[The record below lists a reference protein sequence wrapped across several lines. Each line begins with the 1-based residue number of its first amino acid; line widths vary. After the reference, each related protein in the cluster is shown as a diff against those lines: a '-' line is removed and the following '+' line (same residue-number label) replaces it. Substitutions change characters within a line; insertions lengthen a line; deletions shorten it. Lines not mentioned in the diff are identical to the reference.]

1 MKIQTRTT
9 MALLVVTLAVAA
21 CGSSSASVSPA
32 ATSQASTPAPTSSS
46 PIATSSDA
54 TAAAAALAKDACPL
68 ISEKEATAFLGS
80 DPGPGQE
87 TGTATAPAC
96 AYGASLTFSVEPNDG
111 KAQYDTTKAAMQGSG
126 KAQDL
131 TGVGDEGFVFIVAST
146 IAQMAILKGTTL
158 LTVNVQGDPSLQNIT
173 LASLTAL
180 GKTAIARL

>member
-9 MALLVVTLAVAA
+9 MALLIVTLAVAA
-21 CGSSSASVSPA
+21 CGSSSATVSPA
-32 ATSQASTPAPTSSS
+32 ATSQAIAPTPAASAASETAPAA
-46 PIATSSDA
+46 PVAATG
-54 TAAAAALAKDACPL
+54 ACPL
-68 ISEKEATAFLGS
+68 ITEKEAAAFLGS

-96 AYGASLTFSVEPNDG
+96 AYGASLTFSVQSNDG
-111 KAQYDTTKAAMQGSG
+111 KAQYETTKAAMQGSG

-131 TGVGDEGFVFIVAST
+131 TGVGDEGFVFIVANT

-173 LASLTAL
+173 LATLTAL